1 MEGSE
6 RGGHTCQLKNFYR
19 NYAALC
25 NRHGREQKADENPS
39 KEKIDLFFFASGRCN
54 QCNVMLLNSRSNFLL
69 TRSIASSE
77 CLVSSWQK
85 VKE

>member
-6 RGGHTCQLKNFYR
+6 RGGHTCELKNFYR

-39 KEKIDLFFFASGRCN
+39 KEKIDLFFFCQRQMQS
-54 QCNVMLLNSRSNFLL
+54 V
-69 TRSIASSE
+69 
-77 CLVSSWQK
+77 
-85 VKE
+85 